1 MLKRNLIIIAALV
14 CIAFAQEQSI
24 ASDKAIDYVGEYVT
38 VCGEVV
44 SAHFANRSRGK
55 PTFLNIDEPYPRQTF
70 TVVIWGNNRNKFGG
84 DPENTLLWKDVC
96 VTGRV
101 EIFRGVAQVTAKS
114 SDQITVS
121 EEK

>member
-1 MLKRNLIIIAALV
+1 MIKRNLIIIAALV

>member
-1 MLKRNLIIIAALV
+1 MIKRNLIIIAALV

-24 ASDKAIDYVGEYVT
+24 ASDKAVDYVGEYVT
-38 VCGEVV
+38 VCGEAV
-44 SAHFANRSRGK
+44 SAHFASRSRGK
-55 PTFLNIDEPYPRQTF
+55 PTFLNLDEPYPRQTF

-84 DPENTLLWKDVC
+84 NPENTLLWKDVC

>member
-14 CIAFAQEQSI
+14 CIAFAQEQLI

-44 SAHFANRSRGK
+44 SAHFASRSRGE

-96 VTGRV
+96 VTGRI
-101 EIFRGVAQVTAKS
+101 EIFRGVAQITAKS
-114 SDQITVS
+114 SDQIRVS

>member
-1 MLKRNLIIIAALV
+1 MLKRKLIIITALV

-84 DPENTLLWKDVC
+84 NPENTLLWKDVC

>member
-1 MLKRNLIIIAALV
+1 MIKRNLIIIAALV

-84 DPENTLLWKDVC
+84 NPENTLLWKDVC

>member
-44 SAHFANRSRGK
+44 SAHFASRSRGK

>member
-1 MLKRNLIIIAALV
+1 MLKRNLIIIAVLV

-24 ASDKAIDYVGEYVT
+24 ASNKAIDYVGEYVT

-44 SAHFANRSRGK
+44 SAHFASRSRGK

-84 DPENTLLWKDVC
+84 NPENTLLWKDVC

-101 EIFRGVAQVTAKS
+101 EIFRSVAQVTAKS

>member
-44 SAHFANRSRGK
+44 SAHFASRSRGK

-96 VTGRV
+96 VTGRI

>member
-14 CIAFAQEQSI
+14 CIAFAQEQLI

-44 SAHFANRSRGK
+44 SAHFASRSRGE

-96 VTGRV
+96 VTGRI
-101 EIFRGVAQVTAKS
+101 EKFHGVAQVTAKS

-121 EEK
+121 EKK

>member
-1 MLKRNLIIIAALV
+1 MLKRNLIIIAVLV

-84 DPENTLLWKDVC
+84 NPENTLLWKDVC

>member
-1 MLKRNLIIIAALV
+1 MIKRNLIIIAALV

-44 SAHFANRSRGK
+44 SAHFASRSRGK

>member
-1 MLKRNLIIIAALV
+1 MIKRNLIIIAALV

-44 SAHFANRSRGK
+44 SAHFASRSRGK

-121 EEK
+121 E

>member
-1 MLKRNLIIIAALV
+1 MLKRKLIIIAALV

-44 SAHFANRSRGK
+44 SAHFASRSRGK

>member
-44 SAHFANRSRGK
+44 SAHFASRSRGK

-84 DPENTLLWKDVC
+84 NPENTLLWKDVC

>member
-1 MLKRNLIIIAALV
+1 MLKRNLIIIAVLV

>member
-84 DPENTLLWKDVC
+84 NPENTLLWKDVC